1 MILIIFTAS
10 VICTWS
16 SWRCV
21 EGDTFQQDNV
31 PEDGPARRAPPT
43 AESPLV
49 RSLSAQN
56 SSEIHLRLSPTNYTC
71 RTPPDAPGIHSLQQQ
86 YSRDERP
93 LYSNNTVET
102 GGSLQQQYS
111 REPG

>member
-31 PEDGPARRAPPT
+31 PEDSPARRAPPT

-71 RTPPDAPGIHSLQQQ
+71 RTPPHAPGIQTER
-86 YSRDERP
+86 RDT

-102 GGSLQQQYS
+102 RGLSTASIQ
-111 REPG
+111 